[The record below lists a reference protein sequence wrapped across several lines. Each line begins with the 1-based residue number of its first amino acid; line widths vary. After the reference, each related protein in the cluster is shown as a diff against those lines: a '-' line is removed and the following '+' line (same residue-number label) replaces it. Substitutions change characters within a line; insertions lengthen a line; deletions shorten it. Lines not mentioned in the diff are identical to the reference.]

1 MPSTLHNARKAL
13 GVTERRARTRTLVT
27 PPIYVD
33 LGKVNGGLIYN
44 MSEDGLALSAAM
56 ILGGDELVSMRILL
70 PDSGGWMEAT
80 GQLTWRSE
88 SRKTAG
94 IRFVGLPEGARQR
107 IADWL
112 AAEGS
117 EREPQP
123 EAEILPRPQQHPAGD
138 APTRTPMLSL
148 VDPVDSSTVAEERV
162 PELNL
167 PEDTSVL
174 TDQPAEIVAELFQQ
188 ATQATSDNL
197 AGDGCSTHLRERRS
211 HPRQQI
217 RPLSFIELG
226 RDNGGVLL
234 NIGEGGLALTA
245 AMTLTEDDLPTIRIQ
260 FKGSR
265 DEIEASGQ
273 IAWISESKREA
284 GIRFVNLTEEAR
296 TIIASRISEAESP
309 SELRE
314 QSVQAPDGPAV
325 HREVPEIPNL
335 RILAPVDSPSGSV
348 VQEHR
353 RVSTP
358 PPLAVPRLHGNNVAP
373 ALAASEAWGPKKSE
387 KNEFKRKSIP
397 AIHPMTSEVGAER
410 RRRLL
415 VAVILSGVAAVA
427 IGWIAAPPA
436 DRNEAVGFIAQNT
449 KGTNK
454 PLEPKNDLPAHET
467 TDVPLLRSENNGP
480 QTHGFD
486 QVPADRP
493 LNGSEEHLAPVRPQ
507 VHNLER
513 PAARSA
519 VNSAVRRAESTLP
532 KSDPAKPPEHAA
544 VGVPNPAV
552 PNPAAENVRSRV
564 VEASPA
570 QPAESTATPATSLS
584 ENIPSGTPAAEVK
597 EKESPPPALKQPN
610 ASVSP
615 TWSVVVS
622 TDPYP
627 SIRIPEDISSQKPS
641 IGKSLQIGRA
651 ISRVEPVYPEDAK
664 RQGIEGTVKLHV
676 VVGGDGSVES
686 VELASGP
693 ALLAKAAT
701 SAVREWRYGQTL
713 LGGQPVETEQDVVV
727 KFRLAGPSNSKN

>member
-1 MPSTLHNARKAL
+1 MLGTLHSARKAL
-13 GVTERRARTRTLVT
+13 GVKERRVRTRTLVN

-70 PDSGGWMEAT
+70 PDYGGWMEAT

-148 VDPVDSSTVAEERV
+148 ADPVDSSTVAAERV

-167 PEDTSVL
+167 PEDSSVL
-174 TDQPAEIVAELFQQ
+174 TNQPAEIVAELFQQ

-197 AGDGCSTHLRERRS
+197 AGDDCSIHLRERRS

-296 TIIASRISEAESP
+296 AVIASRISQPESQ
-309 SELRE
+309 SELQA
-314 QSVQAPDGPAV
+314 QSAKDPDGPAV
-325 HREVPEIPNL
+325 HR
-335 RILAPVDSPSGSV
+335 
-348 VQEHR
+348 
-353 RVSTP
+353 
-358 PPLAVPRLHGNNVAP
+358 
-373 ALAASEAWGPKKSE
+373 
-387 KNEFKRKSIP
+387 
-397 AIHPMTSEVGAER
+397 
-410 RRRLL
+410 
-415 VAVILSGVAAVA
+415 GVAAVA
-427 IGWIAAPPA
+427 IGWIATPPA
-436 DRNEAVGFIAQNT
+436 ARNEAIGFIAQNT

-544 VGVPNPAV
+544 VAV
-552 PNPAAENVRSRV
+552 PNPAGENVRSQV

-570 QPAESTATPATSLS
+570 QPTESTATPATSLS
-584 ENIPSGTPAAEVK
+584 ENIPSGTAAAEVK

-610 ASVSP
+610 APVSP
-615 TWSVVVS
+615 TWSVAVS

-693 ALLAKAAT
+693 ALLATADT
-701 SAVREWRYGQTL
+701 SAIREWRYGQTL